1 MNFFYGS
8 QYRLYVPPSH
18 LEDLRVKYRITTRR
32 TTKEMEPPT
41 EILTYQI
48 VIFGAAGDLAKK
60 KLIPALYK
68 LHQKNLLPTNL
79 IITGTS
85 RRELRKETW
94 IEQLG
99 DYPEDFL
106 HRLEWVTA
114 DLDNPGSLENLPDCD
129 DTTYFLS
136 VPPERYENAIINLK
150 GSGLLDDPETSRV
163 VIEKPFGYDLK
174 SANHLQSVVE
184 RHLREKQVYRID
196 HYLGKD
202 TVNNILAT
210 RFGNILLEP
219 LWNRE
224 YIEEV
229 QIYATETIGCE
240 GRSQYY
246 ETAGVVRDMLQNHM
260 LQVLA
265 LIAMEAPCRMEAKEI
280 RREKVKVL
288 SATRLGHKLVTGQY
302 EGYRDEQGVGPESMT
317 PTFVAGDL
325 YIDNWRWK
333 GVPFHFMTGKKMP
346 YQCVEVVIKLKAP
359 PLSLFEGEA
368 NDRIVIRLQPHAHLD
383 IQIDVKSPGLGDSVE
398 LATLTHRYPDWL
410 GVDGYEKLLYDA
422 IEGDQSHFVHS
433 EEVLESWRIV
443 DDLLCTGDKCPVRT
457 APYIYHEGLWGPL
470 HKTEQITNWDYPA

>member
-1 MNFFYGS
+1 MLSHGFRYPLYYP
-8 QYRLYVPPSH
+8 QYISGY
-18 LEDLRVKYRITTRR
+18 EKVKITT
-32 TTKEMEPPT
+32 TKQTNTMATEP
-41 EILTYQI
+41 LTKGI
-48 VIFGAAGDLAKK
+48 VIFGATGDLCKR
-60 KLIPALYK
+60 KLIPALHK
-68 LHQKNLLPTNL
+68 LWEKNLLPDGFV
-79 IITGTS
+79 ITGAS
-85 RRELRKETW
+85 RRDPGRDAWLKT
-94 IEQLG
+94 LG
-99 DYPEDFL
+99 EYPEEFTHLLDY
-106 HRLEWVTA
+106 VSC
-114 DLDNPGSLENLPDCD
+114 DLDDPESLYHLPETD

-136 VPPERYENAIINLK
+136 VPPERYENAIISLK
-150 GSGLLDDPETSRV
+150 RSELIDNPETSRV
-163 VIEKPFGYDLK
+163 VIEKPFGYDLQ
-174 SANHLQSVVE
+174 SANNLQSVVS

-229 QIYATETIGCE
+229 QIFATETIGCE

-246 ETAGVVRDMLQNHM
+246 EGAGVVRDMLQNHM

-265 LIAMEAPCRMEAKEI
+265 LIAMEAPCRMDAKEI

-288 SATRLGHKLVTGQY
+288 SATRLGEKLICGQY
-302 EGYRDEQGVGPESMT
+302 ESYKSEEGVNPDSNT
-317 PTFVAGDL
+317 ATFVAGDL

-359 PLSLFEGEA
+359 PLSLFEGEV

-383 IQIDVKSPGLGDSVE
+383 IRIDVKSPGLGDSVE
-398 LATLTHRYPDWL
+398 PATLTHRYPDWL

-422 IEGDQSHFVHS
+422 IENDQSHFVHS

-443 DDLLCTGDKCPVRT
+443 DDLLCTGDKCPIRT
-457 APYIYHEGLWGPL
+457 APYIYHEGVWGPV
-470 HKTEQITNWDYPA
+470 HKTEQITKWDYPA

>member
-1 MNFFYGS
+1 M
-8 QYRLYVPPSH
+8 PSH
-18 LEDLRVKYRITTRR
+18 GFRYPLYYPQYISGYEKVKIITTKQ
-32 TTKEMEPPT
+32 TSIMETEQHIEPLTKG
-41 EILTYQI
+41 I
-48 VIFGAAGDLAKK
+48 VIFGATGDLCKR

-68 LHQKNLLPTNL
+68 LWEKDLLPKGFL
-79 IITGTS
+79 ITGAA
-85 RRELRKETW
+85 RRDVGIDAWKESLG
-94 IEQLG
+94 EYPDEFLYQL
-99 DYPEDFL
+99 DYVSCDLSNQESLNKLPE
-106 HRLEWVTA
+106 T
-114 DLDNPGSLENLPDCD
+114 D

-136 VPPERYENAIINLK
+136 VPPERYEWAIINLK
-150 GSGLLDDPETSRV
+150 QGGFLDDPETSRV

-174 SANHLQSVVE
+174 SANHLQSVVG

-229 QIYATETIGCE
+229 QIFATETIGCE

-246 ETAGVVRDMLQNHM
+246 EGAGVVRDMLQNHM

-265 LIAMEAPCRMEAKEI
+265 LIAMEAPCRMDAKEI

-288 SATRLGHKLVTGQY
+288 SATRLGVKLICGQY
-302 EGYRDEQGVGPESMT
+302 DTYKSEEGVDPRSHT

-346 YQCVEVVIKLKAP
+346 YGCVEVVIKLKAP
-359 PLSLFEGEA
+359 PLGLFEGEIPG
-368 NDRIVIRLQPHAHLD
+368 RIVMRLQPHAHLD

-422 IEGDQSHFVHS
+422 IEDDQSHFVHS

-443 DDLLCTGDKCPVRT
+443 NDLLCTGESCPIRT
-457 APYIYHEGLWGPL
+457 VPYIYRGGWGPQ
-470 HKTEQITNWDYPA
+470 HKVDQITKWDYPA

>member
-1 MNFFYGS
+1 M
-8 QYRLYVPPSH
+8 
-18 LEDLRVKYRITTRR
+18 
-32 TTKEMEPPT
+32 EMEQH
-41 EILTYQI
+41 ISRRI
-48 VIFGAAGDLAKK
+48 VIFGATGDLCKR
-60 KLIPALYK
+60 KLIPALFELWK
-68 LHQKNLLPTNL
+68 KELLPKNLL
-79 IITGTS
+79 IVGAS
-85 RRELRKETW
+85 RREHTRESWLEH
-94 IEQLG
+94 LG
-99 DYPEDFL
+99 DYPEEFTHWLDF
-106 HRLEWVTA
+106 RSC
-114 DLDNPGSLENLPDCD
+114 DLDNPESLSILHDVSE

-150 GSGLLDDPETSRV
+150 EGGFLDDPNHSRV

-229 QIYATETIGCE
+229 QIFATETIGCE

-246 ETAGVVRDMLQNHM
+246 DTAGVVRDMLQNHM
-260 LQVLA
+260 LQVLS
-265 LIAMEAPCRMEAKEI
+265 LIAMEAPCRMNATEI
-280 RREKVKVL
+280 RREKTKVL
-288 SATRLGHKLVTGQY
+288 AATRLGSKFITGQY

-317 PTFVAGDL
+317 QTFVAGDL

-333 GVPFHFMTGKKMP
+333 GVPFHFLTGKKMP
-346 YQCVEVVIKLKAP
+346 YQCVEVVVKLKSP
-359 PLSLFEGEA
+359 PLSLFEGETD
-368 NDRIVIRLQPHAHLD
+368 NRIVMRLQPHAHLD
-383 IQIDVKSPGLGDSVE
+383 IRIDVKSPGLGDNVE
-398 LATLTHRYPDWL
+398 NATLTHRYPDWL

-422 IEGDQSHFVHS
+422 INNDQSHFVHS

-443 DDLLCTGDKCPVRT
+443 DDLLCTGQTCPVRT
-457 APYIYHEGLWGPL
+457 APYIHKEGNWGPV
-470 HKTEQITNWDYPA
+470 HKTDQITDWDYPR